1 MQRSAVAFSKC
12 RWEIFVCKQ
21 AQKLDLEQAR
31 RRGYVDA
38 NGSDTRSR
46 CGPLRLV
53 TDTNG
58 ARKVQRT
65 GRTPLW
71 RWASTK
77 TFLFGR
83 NYGAWLMPRART
95 STTLREC
102 GRYARTPRARERES
116 ARGGQR
122 AGEGPDAGAR
132 HDERRPARRQADVS
146 EEGDAEARAGGSE
159 CRASERESG
168 TGNKEGAGAV
178 DALPS
183 WPAAARRWLAERC
196 QRPAQRRKCV
206 SSRSKRRDE
215 SSVERLRCRA
225 PS

>member
-1 MQRSAVAFSKC
+1 MRTVLILEAVAG
-12 RWEIFVCKQ
+12 R
-21 AQKLDLEQAR
+21 LM
-31 RRGYVDA
+31 
-38 NGSDTRSR
+38 
-46 CGPLRLV
+46 RLV

-168 TGNKEGAGAV
+168 TGTRKAPGQSTRCRRGRPRRGAGWR
-178 DALPS
+178 S
-183 WPAAARRWLAERC
+183 AASGRLSG
-196 QRPAQRRKCV
+196 V
-206 SSRSKRRDE
+206 S
-215 SSVERLRCRA
+215 A
-225 PS
+225 